1 MSNFYL
7 EFDDFRLDPSKRILF
22 RGDQLVSLTP
32 RAFELLST
40 LVNSR
45 GRTLSKECLIK
56 AVWKGVFVDESNF
69 HVTLH
74 TVRRALGESGRAPN
88 YIIKTV
94 DGYSFTA
101 PVKEI
106 SASDHSEAL
115 KTTAHDQAEEH
126 DKDSKSQIIEPT
138 FKTHIVHVLFC
149 CTIYAALYSVA
160 VLLELAYQFDRFGAT
175 SLRIA
180 PLVFTGVLIS
190 SLCALILDYRY
201 ATSARTSG
209 LVVSSAIFLISAALL
224 FMVLVKVL
232 PNHPITSSNLQSYPA
247 QAAYL
252 KDELYFLLLAIL
264 FMTIPF
270 HFIMVLEKE
279 THDTKRANDPR
290 VAREITC
297 RKVTYPKPWILGV
310 LLVVFALVSVA
321 MTAHLIDNL
330 IPGPYMNLF
339 VSLVYLRG
347 ILYFGLG
354 LECLLWYWNALKD
367 LHIVNPRITEPTN

>member
-1 MSNFYL
+1 
-7 EFDDFRLDPSKRILF
+7 
-22 RGDQLVSLTP
+22 
-32 RAFELLST
+32 
-40 LVNSR
+40 
-45 GRTLSKECLIK
+45 
-56 AVWKGVFVDESNF
+56 VWKDVFVDESNF

-106 SASDHSEAL
+106 SASDHSAAL
-115 KTTAHDQAEEH
+115 KTTAYDQTEEH

-138 FKTHIVHVLFC
+138 FKTHIMHVLFC

-160 VLLELAYQFDRFGAT
+160 VLLELAYQFDRFETT

-180 PLVFTGVLIS
+180 PLVFIGVLLS
-190 SLCALILDYRY
+190 SLWALLLDYRY
-201 ATSARTSG
+201 AGRTRTSG
-209 LVVSSAIFLISAALL
+209 LVVSSVMFLISALLVFAALIRI
-224 FMVLVKVL
+224 L
-232 PNHPITSSNLQSYPA
+232 PNHPIIASNLQSYSA
-247 QAAYL
+247 QTAYL
-252 KDELYFLLLAIL
+252 KDESYFLLLAIL
-264 FMTIPF
+264 FVAIPF
-270 HFIMVLEKE
+270 HFITVLEKE
-279 THDTKRANDPR
+279 THQTHRANRR
-290 VAREITC
+290 VASGTSGGNE
-297 RKVTYPKPWILGV
+297 TYPKPWILGV

-330 IPGPYMNLF
+330 TPGPYMNLF

-347 ILYFGLG
+347 VLYFGLG

-367 LHIVNPRITEPTN
+367 LHTVNRRITEPTN